1 MLNSGDIVAYRGNS
15 VISSIVRWWTQSP
28 YSHIG
33 VIWKIKDQL
42 FFVEALIFKGVRI
55 IPSISSPLIMR

>member
-1 MLNSGDIVAYRGNS
+1 MS
-15 VISSIVRWWTQSP
+15 WWTQSP
-28 YSHIG
+28 LHIG

-55 IPSISSPLIMR
+55 IPIDKLPAGL